1 MRARQDA
8 VGTND
13 VGSASRTPIIAASAL
28 IAVIIG
34 VGVVGASGNEGAAP
48 ATPPSQTVEPFVPV
62 STVAPSTAPQVTVA
76 PVPDIAPLSQT
87 LSQGMANDDV
97 RVAQERLTEL
107 GFDPGPTDGIFGLM
121 TTQAV
126 WAFEKL
132 VLGTPRTEA
141 TGRID
146 QAAWQQLMSNVD
158 IAPRRSTNGQADHTE
173 VYLPEQ
179 VMIVFQQDEPVVISH
194 ISTGELDPNGR
205 PAEYCETAT
214 YDTDEQGRELEEP
227 VTKAVCALA
236 KTPGGVFT
244 YQRKVE
250 GKRVSPLGGMWNPVY
265 FNYGIAVHGALNVP
279 LEPASH
285 GCVRIPMH
293 VSDYFQTTMSIG
305 DRILVWNGVDEPEN
319 VSQRESLPSFD
330 YADPTATTTTTTTI
344 PPSTTTVPETTTSV
358 DPATDTTVVDPTTD
372 PGTDPGTVES
382 TIVSGPVDSTNAP
395 AASTSVPATTTT
407 TVPDATTSTSTTTTT
422 TTTTTLVAPPT
433 P

>member
-1 MRARQDA
+1 M
-8 VGTND
+8 V
-13 VGSASRTPIIAASAL
+13 AST
-28 IAVIIG
+28 
-34 VGVVGASGNEGAAP
+34 E
-48 ATPPSQTVEPFVPV
+48 
-62 STVAPSTAPQVTVA
+62 PQVTIA
-76 PVPDIAPLSQT
+76 PTPDITPLSQT
-87 LSQGMANDDV
+87 LSQGMQNNEV
-97 RVAQERLTEL
+97 RAVQERLTAL
-107 GFDPGPTDGIFGLM
+107 GFDPGPADGIFGLM

-132 VLGTPRTEA
+132 VLGTSRTEA

-146 QAAWQQLMSNVD
+146 QAAWQQLMSDVT
-158 IAPRRSTNGQADHTE
+158 IAPRRATNAQADHTE
-173 VYLPEQ
+173 VYLAEQ
-179 VMIVFQQDEPVVISH
+179 VMIVFEKDVPVVISH
-194 ISTGELDPNGR
+194 ISTGELNSDGT

-214 YDTDEQGRELEEP
+214 YDTDAQGRELAEP
-227 VTKAVCALA
+227 VTKAVCAMA

-244 YQRKVE
+244 YKRQVE

-293 VSDYFQTTMSIG
+293 ISDYFQSTMEIG

-319 VSQRESLPSFD
+319 VSERESLPSFD

-344 PPSTTTVPETTTSV
+344 PPSTTTIPETTTTV
-358 DPATDTTVVDPTTD
+358 DTATTVPTET
-372 PGTDPGTVES
+372 S
-382 TIVSGPVDSTNAP
+382 TTIASSSSSSTT
-395 AASTSVPATTTT
+395 STTPATTTT
-407 TVPDATTSTSTTTTT
+407 TTTVAATTTTAAPTTT